1 MSTSTTAARGPL
13 AAALGAL
20 TLAAAL
26 ALTGCG
32 ADSSSDSSSSE
43 AGSSKAGAAAAPD
56 VAGQPGARTADGDA
70 KNATGKSS
78 GSGPGTGTGAGRTP
92 TLAQSYIVRTATLT
106 VEAKNVSGAVARA
119 RTLVEGTGGY
129 VGNES
134 TSLDDDGREYSTITL
149 RVPPDGYDRVLKD
162 LSELGTLRN
171 RKVAAQDVT
180 GQVVDVESRLKTQRA
195 SVARVR
201 ELMDR
206 ATKLSDIVALE
217 SELSSRQADL
227 ESLEAQQASL
237 KERTGMAT
245 ITLEVQEP
253 AVEQAPEK
261 DDDGFWASVGDAFG
275 SGWHAF
281 YVTLRA
287 VLVALAAVAPFAVL
301 ALLGYLGFRLLR
313 RVLPAR
319 RPMAG
324 PAEPLPVPVPA
335 PARAGDGEAQPRE

>member
-1 MSTSTTAARGPL
+1 MSTSTTTARRPLAAVLGALAL
-13 AAALGAL
+13 AAALS
-20 TLAAAL
+20 
-26 ALTGCG
+26 LTGCG
-32 ADSSSDSSSSE
+32 ADSTDSSSSE
-43 AGSSKAGAAAAPD
+43 AGGKAGAAAPD
-56 VAGQPGARTADGDA
+56 LAERPGAQTAATGADGDA
-70 KNATGKSS
+70 KSATGK
-78 GSGPGTGTGAGRTP
+78 GSGTGAGRTP

-106 VEAKNVSGAVARA
+106 VEAKNVSGAVAKA

-149 RVPPDGYDRVLKD
+149 RVPPDGYDRVLRD

-171 RKVAAQDVT
+171 RKVDAQDVT

-206 ATKLSDIVALE
+206 ATRLSDIVSLE

-253 AVEQAPEK
+253 AVEEAPEK
-261 DDDGFWASVGDAFG
+261 EDDGFWATVGSAFG

-281 YVTLRA
+281 YLTLRA
-287 VLVALAAVAPFAVL
+287 LLVALAVLAPFAAL

-319 RPMAG
+319 RPVAA
-324 PAEPLPVPVPA
+324 PPQPVTVPA
-335 PARAGDGEAQPRE
+335 PIGAGDGGAQPRE

>member
-1 MSTSTTAARGPL
+1 MSTPTTARRRPL

-20 TLAAAL
+20 ALAAAL
-26 ALTGCG
+26 TLTGCG
-32 ADSSSDSSSSE
+32 AGDSADSAAE
-43 AGSSKAGAAAAPD
+43 SKAGAAA
-56 VAGQPGARTADGDA
+56 PGAAERADAQTAEDGARAPEGDA
-70 KNATGKSS
+70 QNATGKN
-78 GSGPGTGTGAGRTP
+78 PGAGAGAGTARNP
-92 TLAQSYIVRTATLT
+92 TLAPSYIVRTATLT
-106 VEAKNVSGAVARA
+106 VEARNVPGAAAKA

-134 TSLDDDGREYSTITL
+134 TSLDDDGREYSTLTF
-149 RVPPDGYDRVLKD
+149 RVPPDGYDRVLRD

-171 RKVAAQDVT
+171 RKVAAEDVT

-201 ELMDR
+201 ELMNR

-227 ESLEAQQASL
+227 EALEAQQASL
-237 KERTGMAT
+237 KARTGMAT

-253 AVEQAPEK
+253 AVTKAPEK
-261 DDDGFWASVGDAFG
+261 DDGFWSSVGDALG

-287 VLVALAAVAPFAVL
+287 ILVVLAMVAPFA
-301 ALLGYLGFRLLR
+301 ALTVLGYLGYGLLR
-313 RVLPAR
+313 RVLPTR
-319 RPMAG
+319 RTAAAPL
-324 PAEPLPVPVPA
+324 EPVSVPA
-335 PARAGDGEAQPRE
+335 PAGAGDGTGEAPPRA

>member
-1 MSTSTTAARGPL
+1 MSTSTTAHRRPV

-20 TLAAAL
+20 VLAAAL
-26 ALTGCG
+26 TLTGCG
-32 ADSSSDSSSSE
+32 SGGSADSAAD
-43 AGSSKAGAAAAPD
+43 GKAGAAAPGVADRADAPAAEGE
-56 VAGQPGARTADGDA
+56 VQ
-70 KNATGKSS
+70 KATGKSS
-78 GSGPGTGTGAGRTP
+78 GTGTDTGAGRTP
-92 TLAQSYIVRTATLT
+92 TLTQSYIVRTATLT
-106 VEAKNVSGAVARA
+106 VEARNVSGAVAKA
-119 RTLVEGTGGY
+119 RTLVEAAGGY

-134 TSLDDDGREYSTITL
+134 TSLDDDGREYSALTL
-149 RVPPDGYDRVLKD
+149 RVPPEDYDRVLRE
-162 LSELGTLRN
+162 LSGLGTLRN

-206 ATKLSDIVALE
+206 ATRLSDIVALE

-227 ESLEAQQASL
+227 EALEAQQASL
-237 KERTGMAT
+237 KARTGMAT

-253 AVEQAPEK
+253 AVTKAPEK
-261 DDDGFWASVGDAFG
+261 DDGFWASVGDALG

-287 VLVALAAVAPFAVL
+287 LLVALAVLAPFAAL

-313 RVLPAR
+313 RALPAR
-319 RPMAG
+319 RTAAAPV
-324 PAEPLPVPVPA
+324 EPVSVPA
-335 PARAGDGEAQPRE
+335 PAGAGDGEPQPRG

>member
-1 MSTSTTAARGPL
+1 MSTSTTTARRPLAAVLGALAL
-13 AAALGAL
+13 AAAL
-20 TLAAAL
+20 T
-26 ALTGCG
+26 LTGCG
-32 ADSSSDSSSSE
+32 ADDSTDSSYSE
-43 AGSSKAGAAAAPD
+43 AGSKAGAAAPD
-56 VAGQPGARTADGDA
+56 VAEQPGARAADGDA

-106 VEAKNVSGAVARA
+106 VEAKNVSGAVAKA

-149 RVPPDGYDRVLKD
+149 RVPPEGYDRVLRD

-171 RKVAAQDVT
+171 RKVNAQDVT

-206 ATKLSDIVALE
+206 AAKLSDIVSLE

-253 AVEQAPEK
+253 AVKEAPEK
-261 DDDGFWASVGDAFG
+261 DDDGFWATVGSAFG

-281 YVTLRA
+281 YLTLRA
-287 VLVALAAVAPFAVL
+287 LLVALAVLAPFAAL

-319 RPMAG
+319 RPVAA
-324 PAEPLPVPVPA
+324 PPQPVTAPA
-335 PARAGDGEAQPRE
+335 PLGAGDGGAQPRE